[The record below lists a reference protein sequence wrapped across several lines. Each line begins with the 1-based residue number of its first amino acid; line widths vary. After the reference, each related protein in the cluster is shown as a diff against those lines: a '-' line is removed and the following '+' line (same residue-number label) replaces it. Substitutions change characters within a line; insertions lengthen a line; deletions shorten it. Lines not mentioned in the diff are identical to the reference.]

1 MRLMLFFDGRNAK
14 RAWPVV
20 REYIRPNV
28 KPKKSNS
35 PSGTLQICV
44 LSSFTVSFSLPMIS
58 RRRCSAAS
66 GVAPP
71 AQDHEV
77 IGIGDKASAKTR
89 LKAEL
94 LPPQHE
100 PAHVKVRQ
108 QRRPLRNAAPM
119 VSRHRRTRLP

>member
-44 LSSFTVSFSLPMIS
+44 LSSFTVSFIGLLPYCSLDAPKVTFGQSPRKIAKRTARLPS
-58 RRRCSAAS
+58 RRGGRLSQTVPSAEKS
-66 GVAPP
+66 RN
-71 AQDHEV
+71 
-77 IGIGDKASAKTR
+77 R
-89 LKAEL
+89 LL
-94 LPPQHE
+94 
-100 PAHVKVRQ
+100 
-108 QRRPLRNAAPM
+108 
-119 VSRHRRTRLP
+119 

>member
-58 RRRCSAAS
+58 IWRLEGDSGLTPHDRSDAEELMVCRLPAGGRRIRTGGPPVRRCAF
-66 GVAPP
+66 P
-71 AQDHEV
+71 
-77 IGIGDKASAKTR
+77 
-89 LKAEL
+89 
-94 LPPQHE
+94 
-100 PAHVKVRQ
+100 
-108 QRRPLRNAAPM
+108 N
-119 VSRHRRTRLP
+119 

>member
-35 PSGTLQICV
+35 PSGTVQICV
-44 LSSFTVSFSLPMIS
+44 LPSFTVSFSLPMIS
-58 RRRCSAAS
+58 RRWCSAAS
-66 GVAPP
+66 ALPLR

-77 IGIGDKASAKTR
+77 VGIDDEASAETS
-89 LKAEL
+89 LKAML
-94 LPPQHE
+94 LPPQHK
-100 PAHVKVRQ
+100 PAHVDVRQ
-108 QRRPLRNAAPM
+108 
-119 VSRHRRTRLP
+119 